1 MKEQD
6 KTLNELSKLLDGLQ
20 KELIAIR
27 NSLQRE
33 PREMALYYNEYA
45 KQWRQVANGE
55 DMVIAGEDGVEVMH
69 VREIL

>member
-1 MKEQD
+1 MTQQD

-27 NSLQRE
+27 DSLPRE

-45 KQWRQVANGE
+45 KQWRQVVNEA
-55 DMVIAGEDGVEVMH
+55 DVVLADDGTQTMH